1 MIQSTLPLVAIVN
14 EVAPAGAGSARQS
27 TSYNTFS
34 AGSATVNLPLVENGG
49 SDPWNTG
56 VGIMNTGTGTA
67 TVQVSYYDSATGTA
81 IGTAQLQTL
90 ASHAFWGVYQPTGGL
105 PSGTRATAVVTTSTG
120 GQVAVICN
128 ESSATTFMSYDG
140 Q

>member
-1 MIQSTLPLVAIVN
+1 MITSTVAIAAIVN
-14 EVAPAGAGSARQS
+14 EVAPAGGAAQQS

-34 AGSATVNLPLVENGG
+34 AGSASLHLPLVENAG

-56 VGIMNTGTGTA
+56 EGIMNTGTGST
-67 TVQVSYYDSATGTA
+67 TVTVNYYATGT
-81 IGTAQLQTL
+81 GTAVGTTQTL
-90 ASHAFWGVYQPTGGL
+90 VLAPHAFWGLYQPTGGL
-105 PSGTRATAVVTTSTG
+105 PSGTRATAVVTTSSG

-128 ESSATTFMSYDG
+128 ESSSTTFMSYDG